1 VCRPWQNVARRAPRR
16 PKSPKEGSRPQR
28 SEVTEAVITAL
39 HRALRADLAVRVRYQ
54 RLHEPGTTVTG
65 ILVPTAF
72 DLPAR
77 ST

>member
-1 VCRPWQNVARRAPRR
+1 
-16 PKSPKEGSRPQR
+16 
-28 SEVTEAVITAL
+28 VTEAVITAL